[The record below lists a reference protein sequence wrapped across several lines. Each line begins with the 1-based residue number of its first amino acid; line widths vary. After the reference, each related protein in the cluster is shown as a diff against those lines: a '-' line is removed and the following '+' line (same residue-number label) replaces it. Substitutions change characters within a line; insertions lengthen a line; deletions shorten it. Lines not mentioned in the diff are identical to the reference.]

1 MIVHDEVGYSKMG
14 FRLVANL
21 GGTAGDCELLSL
33 SRDEGSFCITGLLT
47 SIIRSTDSLE
57 RRHTM
62 IQPDMNSIKALS
74 ERYDIVPV
82 QEEIYA
88 DVTTPI
94 LLLRRIAGS
103 RKNYFL
109 LESIEGGEKWG
120 RYSFLGYDP
129 LMRVTC
135 REDVVT
141 IRERNQEQVIRGE
154 DPFQVLRDILNNYK
168 APRVEGMPPFAGG
181 FVGYFAYA
189 MIAHAEPKL
198 KIKRGDFADYDLMMF
213 DKVIAYDHLKQ
224 KIIVVANVRTEGNI
238 EENYAKARAD
248 IKGIAALVRDDTPL
262 PEEAA
267 YDKVKFCCNV
277 TKEEYADIVEKTR
290 EYIVDGDIFQAV
302 LSRQFVSDYEGSLI
316 NPYRVL
322 RTTNPSPYMVY
333 MNMEDVEIMS
343 TSPETLVR
351 LQDGRLVTFPVAGSR
366 PRGKNEEEDEELVR
380 DLMKD
385 AKELSEH
392 NMLVD
397 LGRNDLGR
405 ISEFGSVE
413 VTRYQ
418 MIHKYSKIMHI
429 CSQVEGNIREDKDAL
444 DAIRAVLP
452 AGTLSGAP
460 KIRACE
466 IIDELESEPRGIYGG
481 ALGYIDFSGNLDTCI
496 AIRMAVK
503 KEDKVYVQ
511 AGGGLV
517 ADSVPDLEYQESANK
532 AKAVMLAIEKAG
544 EVLVP

>member
-1 MIVHDEVGYSKMG
+1 M
-14 FRLVANL
+14 A
-21 GGTAGDCELLSL
+21 T
-33 SRDEGSFCITGLLT
+33 
-47 SIIRSTDSLE
+47 
-57 RRHTM
+57 
-62 IQPDMNSIKALS
+62 PDVENVKALADQF
-74 ERYDIVPV
+74 DIVPV

-88 DVTTPI
+88 DVVTPI
-94 LLLRRIAGS
+94 LLLRKIAKS
-103 RKNYFL
+103 KKNYFL
-109 LESIEGGEKWG
+109 LESVEGGEKWG

-129 LMRVTC
+129 VMRVTGKEKEVVIEEKGKKKTIET
-135 REDVVT
+135 EDAL
-141 IRERNQEQVIRGE
+141 
-154 DPFQVLRDILNNYK
+154 QVLRDILSEYK
-168 APRVEGMPPFAGG
+168 APKVEGMPPFAGG

-189 MIAHAEPKL
+189 LIAHAEPKL
-198 KIKRGDFADYDLMMF
+198 SIKRGEFADFDLMLF

-224 KIIVVANVRTEGNI
+224 KIVIVVNVRTDGDI
-238 EENYAKARAD
+238 EANYAKAKAD
-248 IKGIAALVRDDTPL
+248 IKGIISLIRDNSPL
-262 PEEAA
+262 PEEPV
-267 YDKVKFCCNV
+267 YDKVNFTCNV
-277 TKEEYADIVEKTR
+277 TKEEYTEIVEKTR
-290 EYIVDGDIFQAV
+290 EYIFDGDIFQAV
-302 LSRQFVSDYEGSLI
+302 LSRRFVSDYEGSLI

-333 MNMEDVEIMS
+333 MNMDDVEIMS

-366 PRGKNEEEDEELVR
+366 PRGKDEEEDNALVE
-380 DLMKD
+380 DLMAD

-405 ISEFGSVE
+405 ISKFGSVE
-413 VTRYQ
+413 VTKYQ

-429 CSQVEGNIREDKDAL
+429 CSQVESDISDDKDAI
-444 DAIRAVLP
+444 DAIKSVLP

-481 ALGYIDFSGNLDTCI
+481 ALGYIDFGGNMDTCI

-503 KEDKVYVQ
+503 KNNKVYVQ

-517 ADSVPDLEYQESANK
+517 ADSKPEMEYQESANK
-532 AKAVMLAIEKAG
+532 AKAVMLAIENAKEA
-544 EVLVP
+544 VQP